1 MYFYSERRFI
11 CILRTIDVID
21 VMLAAGAVA
30 AMQAII
36 VVFQAPKDHKDR
48 LVIQALR
55 GHRVLKGRRVLRDH
69 RGLKGLKGQ
78 WDHRALKDR

>member
-55 GHRVLKGRRVLRDH
+55 GLRDH